1 MGWTRRSCMT
11 DSPRELRGLILLA
24 AAWTLCVLMV
34 GCSSASVGS
43 QTPAVAGSPTV
54 DTMTKNYI
62 DLANSY
68 WDAHVTA
75 TGGAITVC
83 LGTGT
88 GTQGINPPLCRVR
101 AVAMLAV
108 QEKFLS
114 DLDLTPPP
122 TKFAADDRVFR
133 TQLPKTV
140 ADLKAMISAADA
152 GTQQGILDAANAFLD
167 DMGLVLGALNH
178 INPSVEHV

>member
-1 MGWTRRSCMT
+1 MHARRLNLLM
-11 DSPRELRGLILLA
+11 LFLILGA
-24 AAWTLCVLMV
+24 V
-34 GCSSASVGS
+34 GSSCSTASGGS
-43 QTPAVAGSPTV
+43 QTQTVTASPTG
-54 DTMTKNYI
+54 DPLTKKYV
-62 DLANSY
+62 DLANAY

-75 TGGAITVC
+75 EGNAAAVC
-83 LGTGT
+83 LGTGS

-101 AVAMLAV
+101 AIAMLAV

-122 TKFAADDRVFR
+122 TKFAADDRVFH

-140 ADLKAMISAADA
+140 ADLQAMISAADA
-152 GTQQGILDAANAFLD
+152 GNQQGILDASNAFLD
-167 DMGLVLGALNH
+167 DMGLVLGALTH

>member
-1 MGWTRRSCMT
+1 MHARRLNVLM
-11 DSPRELRGLILLA
+11 LFLILGA
-24 AAWTLCVLMV
+24 AVS
-34 GCSSASVGS
+34 GCLPASSGS
-43 QTPAVAGSPTV
+43 QTPGAAASQTV
-54 DTMTKNYI
+54 DPVTKKYV

-75 TGGAITVC
+75 TGGAAAVC
-83 LGTGT
+83 LGTGA
-88 GTQGINPPLCRVR
+88 GTQGIHPPLCREH

-122 TKFAADDRVFR
+122 PKFASDDRVFR
-133 TQLPKTV
+133 AQLPKTIV
-140 ADLKAMISAADA
+140 DLKAMISAADA
-152 GTQQGILDAANAFLD
+152 SNPQGILDASNAFLD
-167 DMGLVLGALNH
+167 DMGLVLGALTD

>member
-1 MGWTRRSCMT
+1 MQV
-11 DSPRELRGLILLA
+11 RGLNILMLFLFLGA
-24 AAWTLCVLMV
+24 LVT
-34 GCSSASVGS
+34 GCSTASGGS
-43 QTPAVAGSPTV
+43 PTQAAVASPTV
-54 DTMTKNYI
+54 DPLTEKYV

-75 TGGAITVC
+75 EGGAAAVC
-83 LGTGT
+83 LGTGV

-101 AVAMLAV
+101 AIAMLAV
-108 QEKFLS
+108 QEKFLT

-122 TKFAADDRVFR
+122 AKFAADDRVFR

-140 ADLKAMISAADA
+140 VDLKAMISAADA
-152 GTQQGILDAANAFLD
+152 GNQQGLLDASNAFVD
-167 DMGLVLGALNH
+167 DMGLVLGALTH

>member
-1 MGWTRRSCMT
+1 MHARR
-11 DSPRELRGLILLA
+11 LNLVLLFLILGA
-24 AAWTLCVLMV
+24 GVSS
-34 GCSSASVGS
+34 CST
-43 QTPAVAGSPTV
+43 QTQAVTASPTG
-54 DTMTKNYI
+54 DPLTKKYV

-88 GTQGINPPLCRVR
+88 GTHGINPPLCRLH
-101 AVAMLAV
+101 ATAMLAV

-122 TKFAADDRVFR
+122 AKFAADDVVFR

-152 GTQQGILDAANAFLD
+152 GNQQGILDASNAFLD
-167 DMGLVLGALNH
+167 DMGLVLGALTH

>member
-1 MGWTRRSCMT
+1 MHARR
-11 DSPRELRGLILLA
+11 LNLVLLFLILGA
-24 AAWTLCVLMV
+24 VV
-34 GCSSASVGS
+34 SSCST
-43 QTPAVAGSPTV
+43 QTQAVTASPTG
-54 DTMTKNYI
+54 DPLTKKYV

-88 GTQGINPPLCRVR
+88 GTHGINPPLCRLH
-101 AVAMLAV
+101 ATAMLAV

-122 TKFAADDRVFR
+122 AKFAADDVVFR
-133 TQLPKTV
+133 TQLPKTA

-152 GTQQGILDAANAFLD
+152 GNQQGILDASNAFLD
-167 DMGLVLGALNH
+167 DMGLVLGALTH

>member
-1 MGWTRRSCMT
+1 MHARRLNLVMLFLILGAVVSSCSTQTQAVT
-11 DSPRELRGLILLA
+11 DSPTGDPL
-24 AAWTLCVLMV
+24 
-34 GCSSASVGS
+34 
-43 QTPAVAGSPTV
+43 
-54 DTMTKNYI
+54 TKKYV

-88 GTQGINPPLCRVR
+88 GTHGINPPLCRLH
-101 AVAMLAV
+101 ATAMLAV

-122 TKFAADDRVFR
+122 AKFAADDVVFR

-152 GTQQGILDAANAFLD
+152 GNQQGILDASNAFLD
-167 DMGLVLGALNH
+167 DMGLVLGALTH

>member
-1 MGWTRRSCMT
+1 MQA
-11 DSPRELRGLILLA
+11 RGLNILMLFLILGA
-24 AAWTLCVLMV
+24 LVT
-34 GCSSASVGS
+34 GCSTASGGS
-43 QTPAVAGSPTV
+43 PTQAAVASPTV
-54 DTMTKNYI
+54 DPLTKKYV

-75 TGGAITVC
+75 EGGAAAVC
-83 LGTGT
+83 LGTGV
-88 GTQGINPPLCRVR
+88 GTQGISPPLCRVR
-101 AVAMLAV
+101 AIAMLAV

-122 TKFAADDRVFR
+122 VKFAADDVVFR

-152 GTQQGILDAANAFLD
+152 GNQQGLLDASNAFLD
-167 DMGLVLGALNH
+167 DMGLVLGALTH

>member
-1 MGWTRRSCMT
+1 MQV
-11 DSPRELRGLILLA
+11 RGLNILMLFLILGA
-24 AAWTLCVLMV
+24 LVT
-34 GCSSASVGS
+34 GCSTASGGS
-43 QTPAVAGSPTV
+43 PTQVAVASPTV
-54 DTMTKNYI
+54 DPLTKKYV

-75 TGGAITVC
+75 EGGAAAVC
-83 LGTGT
+83 LGTGV

-101 AVAMLAV
+101 AIAMLAV

-122 TKFAADDRVFR
+122 AKFAADDVVFR

-152 GTQQGILDAANAFLD
+152 GNQQGILDASNAFLD
-167 DMGLVLGALNH
+167 DMGLVLGALTH

>member
-1 MGWTRRSCMT
+1 VRMRPIKLLTLFSILGA
-11 DSPRELRGLILLA
+11 LILGCSGASGGSPAPA
-24 AAWTLCVLMV
+24 AAV
-34 GCSSASVGS
+34 
-43 QTPAVAGSPTV
+43 SPTV
-54 DTMTKNYI
+54 DPVTQKYV

-75 TGGAITVC
+75 TSGAITVC

-88 GTQGINPPLCRVR
+88 GTQGINPPLCRLH
-101 AVAMLAV
+101 ATAMLAV

-122 TKFAADDRVFR
+122 AKFAADDRVFR

-152 GTQQGILDAANAFLD
+152 GSQQGILDASNAFLD
-167 DMGLVLGALNH
+167 DMGLVLGALTH

>member
-1 MGWTRRSCMT
+1 MHARR
-11 DSPRELRGLILLA
+11 LNLVLLFLILGA
-24 AAWTLCVLMV
+24 VV
-34 GCSSASVGS
+34 SSCST
-43 QTPAVAGSPTV
+43 QTQAVTASPTG
-54 DTMTKNYI
+54 DPLTKKYV

-88 GTQGINPPLCRVR
+88 GTHGINPPLCRLH
-101 AVAMLAV
+101 ATAMLAV

-122 TKFAADDRVFR
+122 AKFAADDVVFR

-152 GTQQGILDAANAFLD
+152 GNQQGILDASNAFLD
-167 DMGLVLGALNH
+167 DMGLVLGALTH